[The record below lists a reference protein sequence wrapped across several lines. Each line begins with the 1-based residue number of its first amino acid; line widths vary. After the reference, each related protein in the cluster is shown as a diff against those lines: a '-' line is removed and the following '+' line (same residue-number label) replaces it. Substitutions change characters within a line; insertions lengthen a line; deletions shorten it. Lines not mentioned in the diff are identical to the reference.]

1 MDDKTLSDFMPKTNS
16 EGEIIIGEFSQQSS
30 IKLTTDEVI
39 KKLSTVKDPELGINI
54 YDLGLI
60 YDIKID
66 EGNNVNITMTLTT
79 VNCPVADSFPL
90 DIAKNITSLE
100 NTGQVKV
107 KLTFDP
113 PWNKDMMSDDARL
126 ANLASSLIIS
136 LFHGGSNVSLTLTC
150 PVFSK
155 DVIFLAISSGKE
167 SATGQLTVV
176 RVMVI
181 FTLLPSSIL
190 IS

>member
-16 EGEIIIGEFSQQSS
+16 EGEIIIGEFAQQSS

-39 KKLSTVKDPELGINI
+39 KKLSTIKDPELGINI

-126 ANLASSLIIS
+126 AL
-136 LFHGGSNVSLTLTC
+136 GY
-150 PVFSK
+150 
-155 DVIFLAISSGKE
+155 
-167 SATGQLTVV
+167 
-176 RVMVI
+176 
-181 FTLLPSSIL
+181 
-190 IS
+190 

>member
-16 EGEIIIGEFSQQSS
+16 EGEIVYGEFSTQSS
-30 IKLTTDEVI
+30 VKLNTDEII
-39 KKLSTVKDPELGINI
+39 KKLSTIKDPELGINI

-66 EGNNVNITMTLTT
+66 EGNNVKITMTLTT

-100 NTGQVKV
+100 NIGQVKV

-113 PWNKDMMSDDARL
+113 PWNKDMMSDDAKL
-126 ANLASSLIIS
+126 AL
-136 LFHGGSNVSLTLTC
+136 GY
-150 PVFSK
+150 
-155 DVIFLAISSGKE
+155 
-167 SATGQLTVV
+167 
-176 RVMVI
+176 
-181 FTLLPSSIL
+181 
-190 IS
+190 

>member
-16 EGEIIIGEFSQQSS
+16 EGEIIIGEFSHQSS
-30 IKLTTDEVI
+30 IKLTTDDVI
-39 KKLSTVKDPELGINI
+39 KKLLTIKDPELGINI

-100 NTGQVKV
+100 NSGQVKV

-113 PWNKDMMSDDARL
+113 TWNKDMMSDDARL
-126 ANLASSLIIS
+126 AL
-136 LFHGGSNVSLTLTC
+136 GY
-150 PVFSK
+150 
-155 DVIFLAISSGKE
+155 
-167 SATGQLTVV
+167 
-176 RVMVI
+176 
-181 FTLLPSSIL
+181 
-190 IS
+190 

>member
-1 MDDKTLSDFMPKTNS
+1 MDEKTLSDFMPKTNS
-16 EGEIIIGEFSQQSS
+16 EGEIIYGEFSSQSLV
-30 IKLTTDEVI
+30 KLTTDEI
-39 KKLSTVKDPELGINI
+39 INKLLTIKDPELGINI

-90 DIAKNITSLE
+90 DVAKNITSLE

-113 PWNKDMMSDDARL
+113 PWNKDMMSDAAKL
-126 ANLASSLIIS
+126 ELNL
-136 LFHGGSNVSLTLTC
+136 
-150 PVFSK
+150 
-155 DVIFLAISSGKE
+155 
-167 SATGQLTVV
+167 
-176 RVMVI
+176 
-181 FTLLPSSIL
+181 
-190 IS
+190 

>member
-1 MDDKTLSDFMPKTNS
+1 MDDKILSDFMPKTNS

-39 KKLSTVKDPELGINI
+39 KKLSTIKDPELGINI

-90 DIAKNITSLE
+90 DVAKNITSLE

-126 ANLASSLIIS
+126 AL
-136 LFHGGSNVSLTLTC
+136 GY
-150 PVFSK
+150 
-155 DVIFLAISSGKE
+155 
-167 SATGQLTVV
+167 
-176 RVMVI
+176 
-181 FTLLPSSIL
+181 
-190 IS
+190 

>member
-39 KKLSTVKDPELGINI
+39 KKLSTIKDPELGINI

-60 YDIKID
+60 YDIEID

-90 DIAKNITSLE
+90 DVAKNITSLE

-126 ANLASSLIIS
+126 AL
-136 LFHGGSNVSLTLTC
+136 GY
-150 PVFSK
+150 
-155 DVIFLAISSGKE
+155 
-167 SATGQLTVV
+167 
-176 RVMVI
+176 
-181 FTLLPSSIL
+181 
-190 IS
+190 

>member
-39 KKLSTVKDPELGINI
+39 KKLSTIKDPELGINI

-90 DIAKNITSLE
+90 DIAKNIISLE

-126 ANLASSLIIS
+126 AL
-136 LFHGGSNVSLTLTC
+136 GY
-150 PVFSK
+150 
-155 DVIFLAISSGKE
+155 
-167 SATGQLTVV
+167 
-176 RVMVI
+176 
-181 FTLLPSSIL
+181 
-190 IS
+190 

>member
-16 EGEIIIGEFSQQSS
+16 EGEIIIGEFSKQSS

-39 KKLSTVKDPELGINI
+39 KKLSTIKDPELGINI

-66 EGNNVNITMTLTT
+66 EGNNVNIDMTLTT

-90 DIAKNITSLE
+90 DVAKNITSLE

-126 ANLASSLIIS
+126 AL
-136 LFHGGSNVSLTLTC
+136 GY
-150 PVFSK
+150 
-155 DVIFLAISSGKE
+155 
-167 SATGQLTVV
+167 
-176 RVMVI
+176 
-181 FTLLPSSIL
+181 
-190 IS
+190 

>member
-39 KKLSTVKDPELGINI
+39 KKLSTIKDPELGINI

-60 YDIKID
+60 YDVKIN
-66 EGNNVNITMTLTT
+66 EGNNVNITLTLPT

-90 DIAKNITSLE
+90 DVAKNITSLE

-126 ANLASSLIIS
+126 AL
-136 LFHGGSNVSLTLTC
+136 GY
-150 PVFSK
+150 
-155 DVIFLAISSGKE
+155 
-167 SATGQLTVV
+167 
-176 RVMVI
+176 
-181 FTLLPSSIL
+181 
-190 IS
+190 

>member
-16 EGEIIIGEFSQQSS
+16 EGEIVYGEFSNHSS
-30 IKLTTDEVI
+30 IKLTTDEII
-39 KKLSTVKDPELGINI
+39 KKLSTIKDPELGINI

-66 EGNNVNITMTLTT
+66 EGNNVKITMTLTT

-100 NTGQVKV
+100 NIGQVKV

-113 PWNKDMMSDDARL
+113 PWNKDMMSDDARIAL
-126 ANLASSLIIS
+126 
-136 LFHGGSNVSLTLTC
+136 GY
-150 PVFSK
+150 
-155 DVIFLAISSGKE
+155 
-167 SATGQLTVV
+167 
-176 RVMVI
+176 
-181 FTLLPSSIL
+181 
-190 IS
+190 

>member
-30 IKLTTDEVI
+30 IIPTTDEVI
-39 KKLSTVKDPELGINI
+39 KKLSTVKDPELGINL

-66 EGNNVNITMTLTT
+66 EGNTVNITMTLTT

-126 ANLASSLIIS
+126 AL
-136 LFHGGSNVSLTLTC
+136 GY
-150 PVFSK
+150 
-155 DVIFLAISSGKE
+155 
-167 SATGQLTVV
+167 
-176 RVMVI
+176 
-181 FTLLPSSIL
+181 
-190 IS
+190 

>member
-39 KKLSTVKDPELGINI
+39 EKLSTIKDPELGINI

-126 ANLASSLIIS
+126 AL
-136 LFHGGSNVSLTLTC
+136 GY
-150 PVFSK
+150 
-155 DVIFLAISSGKE
+155 
-167 SATGQLTVV
+167 
-176 RVMVI
+176 
-181 FTLLPSSIL
+181 
-190 IS
+190 

>member
-16 EGEIIIGEFSQQSS
+16 EGEIIIGEFSHQSS
-30 IKLTTDEVI
+30 IKLTTDDVI
-39 KKLSTVKDPELGINI
+39 KKLLTIKDPELGINI

-100 NTGQVKV
+100 NSGQVKV

-113 PWNKDMMSDDARL
+113 PWNKDMMSEDARL
-126 ANLASSLIIS
+126 AL
-136 LFHGGSNVSLTLTC
+136 GY
-150 PVFSK
+150 
-155 DVIFLAISSGKE
+155 
-167 SATGQLTVV
+167 
-176 RVMVI
+176 
-181 FTLLPSSIL
+181 
-190 IS
+190 

>member
-39 KKLSTVKDPELGINI
+39 KKLSTIKDPELGINI

-90 DIAKNITSLE
+90 DVAKNITSLE

-113 PWNKDMMSDDARL
+113 PWNKDMMSVDARL
-126 ANLASSLIIS
+126 AL
-136 LFHGGSNVSLTLTC
+136 GY
-150 PVFSK
+150 
-155 DVIFLAISSGKE
+155 
-167 SATGQLTVV
+167 
-176 RVMVI
+176 
-181 FTLLPSSIL
+181 
-190 IS
+190 

>member
-16 EGEIIIGEFSQQSS
+16 EGEIVIGEFSHQSS

-39 KKLSTVKDPELGINI
+39 KKLSTIKDPELGINI

-90 DIAKNITSLE
+90 DIAKNL
-100 NTGQVKV
+100 
-107 KLTFDP
+107 
-113 PWNKDMMSDDARL
+113 
-126 ANLASSLIIS
+126 SLIHI
-136 LFHGGSNVSLTLTC
+136 
-150 PVFSK
+150 
-155 DVIFLAISSGKE
+155 
-167 SATGQLTVV
+167 
-176 RVMVI
+176 
-181 FTLLPSSIL
+181 
-190 IS
+190 

>member
-16 EGEIIIGEFSQQSS
+16 EGEIVIGEFSHQSS

-39 KKLSTVKDPELGINI
+39 KKLSTIKDPELGINI

-90 DIAKNITSLE
+90 DIAKNIMSLE

-126 ANLASSLIIS
+126 AL
-136 LFHGGSNVSLTLTC
+136 GY
-150 PVFSK
+150 
-155 DVIFLAISSGKE
+155 
-167 SATGQLTVV
+167 
-176 RVMVI
+176 
-181 FTLLPSSIL
+181 
-190 IS
+190 

>member
-39 KKLSTVKDPELGINI
+39 KKLSIIKDPELGINI

-126 ANLASSLIIS
+126 AL
-136 LFHGGSNVSLTLTC
+136 GY
-150 PVFSK
+150 
-155 DVIFLAISSGKE
+155 
-167 SATGQLTVV
+167 
-176 RVMVI
+176 
-181 FTLLPSSIL
+181 
-190 IS
+190 

>member
-16 EGEIIIGEFSQQSS
+16 EGEIIIGEFSHRSS

-39 KKLSTVKDPELGINI
+39 KKLSTIKDPELGINI

-113 PWNKDMMSDDARL
+113 PWNKDMMSDDAKL
-126 ANLASSLIIS
+126 AL
-136 LFHGGSNVSLTLTC
+136 GY
-150 PVFSK
+150 
-155 DVIFLAISSGKE
+155 
-167 SATGQLTVV
+167 
-176 RVMVI
+176 
-181 FTLLPSSIL
+181 
-190 IS
+190 

>member
-30 IKLTTDEVI
+30 IKLTTDEAI
-39 KKLSTVKDPELGINI
+39 KKLSTIKDPELGINI

-90 DIAKNITSLE
+90 DVAKNITSLE

-126 ANLASSLIIS
+126 AL
-136 LFHGGSNVSLTLTC
+136 GY
-150 PVFSK
+150 
-155 DVIFLAISSGKE
+155 
-167 SATGQLTVV
+167 
-176 RVMVI
+176 
-181 FTLLPSSIL
+181 
-190 IS
+190 

>member
-30 IKLTTDEVI
+30 IKLTSNEVI
-39 KKLSTVKDPELGINI
+39 KKLSTIKDPELGINI

-113 PWNKDMMSDDARL
+113 PWNKDMMSDDARIAL
-126 ANLASSLIIS
+126 
-136 LFHGGSNVSLTLTC
+136 GY
-150 PVFSK
+150 
-155 DVIFLAISSGKE
+155 
-167 SATGQLTVV
+167 
-176 RVMVI
+176 
-181 FTLLPSSIL
+181 
-190 IS
+190 

>member
-39 KKLSTVKDPELGINI
+39 KKLSTIKDPELGINI
-54 YDLGLI
+54 YDLGWI

-90 DIAKNITSLE
+90 DVAKNITSLE

-126 ANLASSLIIS
+126 AL
-136 LFHGGSNVSLTLTC
+136 GY
-150 PVFSK
+150 
-155 DVIFLAISSGKE
+155 
-167 SATGQLTVV
+167 
-176 RVMVI
+176 
-181 FTLLPSSIL
+181 
-190 IS
+190 

>member
-30 IKLTTDEVI
+30 IKLTTNEVI
-39 KKLSTVKDPELGINI
+39 KKLSTIKDPELGINI

-126 ANLASSLIIS
+126 AL
-136 LFHGGSNVSLTLTC
+136 GY
-150 PVFSK
+150 
-155 DVIFLAISSGKE
+155 
-167 SATGQLTVV
+167 
-176 RVMVI
+176 
-181 FTLLPSSIL
+181 
-190 IS
+190 